1 MSSVLLY
8 VMWLSPIS
16 VIPRLCCIHR
26 LSSKLVNVQCVRVIL
41 YIYILPPMLYFHL
54 YFSSCTV
61 FFRYNSRDYYERCP
75 ELRQAIDQIASGY
88 FSPEDSNMFRDI
100 AGMLLDHDR

>member
-61 FFRYNSRDYYERCP
+61 FSGIIPVTTMSVAQSYVKQSIRLLQDTSH
-75 ELRQAIDQIASGY
+75 LKIATCSETSLGCC
-88 FSPEDSNMFRDI
+88 
-100 AGMLLDHDR
+100 